1 MFGLQLDLPLWQLL
15 PAIAIILGA
24 AVLRGYS
31 GFGFSSLTV
40 TSLALFMPPKMVVPT
55 IFMLEIAA
63 SVHLLPGVFRQVDRK
78 LLGQLLV
85 GTLICTP
92 IGVWLL
98 THLPEAHTRLMIC
111 LMVLSC
117 AILLLLGLEQK
128 NANPR
133 LPMATG
139 FVSGLANG
147 AAAIGGLPVVLMMLY
162 TQMSPIATRATL
174 VAFFAFTD
182 IYALI
187 WTGHQDLLTDDVI
200 TLGIVFLVPMVIG
213 LSVGRFLFKRSG
225 QKSFRNLALV
235 LLISVSVIGLARS
248 GYQML
253 LGGA

>member
-1 MFGLQLDLPLWQLL
+1 MFEMQLDLPLWQLVT
-15 PAIAIILGA
+15 AISIIFGA

-40 TSLALFMPPKMVVPT
+40 TSLALFMPPKMVVPA

-63 SVHLLPGVFRQVDRK
+63 SIHLLPGVLRQIDRK
-78 LLGQLLV
+78 LLGQLLI

-98 THLPEAHTRLMIC
+98 AHLPEAQTRLLIC
-111 LMVLSC
+111 TMVLIC
-117 AILLLLGLEQK
+117 AILLLLGFEQK
-128 NANPR
+128 KEAPR
-133 LPMATG
+133 LPLATG
-139 FVSGLANG
+139 FASGLANG

-187 WTGHQDLLTDDVI
+187 WTGHQSLLTGEVI
-200 TLGIVFLVPMVIG
+200 SLGLIFLIPMVVG
-213 LSVGRFLFKRSG
+213 LSLGSVLFKRAG
-225 QKSFRNLALV
+225 NRSFRNLALV
-235 LLISVSVIGLARS
+235 LLVSVSVIGLARS
-248 GYQML
+248 GYQL
-253 LGGA
+253 LG